1 MDRYYSQTLGTT
13 VLTTSGMPAG
23 RICEIVIE
31 PETGKVAGFL
41 LEPRGEYVIAPAD
54 VLFWD
59 ENIFI
64 HDEED
69 ILPTGEIIKVRQTL
83 ENEIPILRSKVY
95 TKKGLFLG
103 KVYDIGINPK
113 LFVMTKIVVA
123 KNIFGLFPYDEKIIA
138 HGDILEI
145 KKDRVIVKDVE
156 ATVPVKE
163 KARAKESL
171 QIDIAPSTMGDLK

>member
-23 RICEIVIE
+23 RICEIVID
-31 PETGKVAGFL
+31 PDTGKIAGFL
-41 LEPRGEYVIAPAD
+41 MAPRGEYVIAPAD
-54 VLFWD
+54 ILFWD

-69 ILPTGEIIKVRQTL
+69 ILQTGEIIKVRQVL

-123 KNIFGLFPYDEKIIA
+123 KNIFGLFPYEEKIIA
-138 HGDILEI
+138 RGDILEI
-145 KKDRVIVKDVE
+145 KKDRIIVKDLE
-156 ATVPVKE
+156 ADVPVKE
-163 KARAKESL
+163 KAGAKKGL
-171 QIDIAPSTMGDLK
+171 RIDVAPSAFKKF